1 MNKENEEIIIIKI
14 GTNFI
19 EKTGIKDIVKTILKI
34 RKKNKKV
41 VLISSG
47 AKMFGKK
54 ILKNSKNF
62 EKITNKEFS
71 AVGQGIILN
80 EYAKLFRKED
90 VFIAQILVSKKIN
103 IEIIQNLLKNNILP
117 IVNGNDADTKENL
130 FFDDNDS
137 LAGEI
142 AQNLKA
148 KRMIILTD
156 IDGVYD
162 FNPRKNKGAKK
173 FKNINKIT
181 KKMLNNSKD
190 VETKNGTGGMYTK
203 LKIAEKN
210 MKNNIETYI
219 TSSLNDVEKYVFGN
233 KKLEGTII
241 KK

>member
-1 MNKENEEIIIIKI
+1 MSKEKKEIIIIKI

-19 EKTGIKDIVKTILKI
+19 EKTSIKDIVKTILEI
-34 RKKNKKV
+34 RKKNKNV
-41 VLISSG
+41 VLVSSG

-117 IVNGNDADTKENL
+117 IINGNDADTKDNL

-142 AQNLKA
+142 AQNLKV
-148 KRMIILTD
+148 KRMIIFTD
-156 IDGVYD
+156 VDGVYD
-162 FNPRKNKGAKK
+162 FNPRKNKEAKK

-190 VETKNGTGGMYTK
+190 VGTKNGTGGMYTK

-241 KK
+241 RK

>member
-1 MNKENEEIIIIKI
+1 MNKEKKEIIIIKI

-19 EKTGIKDIVKTILKI
+19 EKIKIKDIVKTILKI
-34 RKKNKKV
+34 RKKNKNV

-80 EYAKLFRKED
+80 EYAKLFKKED
-90 VFIAQILVSKKIN
+90 VFVAQILVSKKIN
-103 IEIIQNLLKNNILP
+103 TEIIQNLLKNNILP
-117 IVNGNDADTKENL
+117 VINGNDADTKENL

-142 AQNLKA
+142 VQNLKA

-156 IDGVYD
+156 VDGVYD
-162 FNPRKNKGAKK
+162 FNPRKNREAKK

-181 KKMLNNSKD
+181 KKLLNNSKD
-190 VETKNGTGGMYTK
+190 VGTKNGTGGMYTK

-219 TSSLNDVEKYVFGN
+219 TSSLNDVEKYIFGD

>member
-1 MNKENEEIIIIKI
+1 MNKEKKEIIIIKI

-19 EKTGIKDIVKTILKI
+19 EKINIKDIVKTILKI
-34 RKKNKKV
+34 RKKNKNV

-80 EYAKLFRKED
+80 EYAKLFKKED
-90 VFIAQILVSKKIN
+90 VFVAQILVSKKIN
-103 IEIIQNLLKNNILP
+103 TEIIQNLLKNNILP
-117 IVNGNDADTKENL
+117 VINGNDADTKENL

-142 AQNLKA
+142 VQNLKA

-156 IDGVYD
+156 VDGVYD
-162 FNPRKNKGAKK
+162 FNPRKNREAKK

-181 KKMLNNSKD
+181 KKLLNNSKD
-190 VETKNGTGGMYTK
+190 VGTKNGTGGMYTK

-219 TSSLNDVEKYVFGN
+219 TSSLNDVEKYIFGD